1 MFRQEAADDETTGCP
16 GFYART
22 RAAGSWGRR
31 HVCGGAVR
39 LAFRFRFLS
48 GRTVGGRAERAVH
61 SGPVSVWQVY
71 LFLFQRKDEA
81 EPAFLFVFHRD
92 VAAVEEHG
100 MLHDGQ
106 PQSGSAG
113 LA

>member
-1 MFRQEAADDETTGCP
+1 MMKLPAARAFMQGPGQPAVGDEG
-16 GFYART
+16 
-22 RAAGSWGRR
+22 
-31 HVCGGAVR
+31 VCAAVR

>member
-1 MFRQEAADDETTGCP
+1 MMKLPAARAFMQGP
-16 GFYART
+16 GQPAV
-22 RAAGSWGRR
+22 GGEG
-31 HVCGGAVR
+31 VCAAVR

-48 GRTVGGRAERAVH
+48 GRAERAVH

-81 EPAFLFVFHRD
+81 EPTFLLVFHRD
-92 VAAVEEHG
+92 VAAVKEHG